1 MGSRKWIVNASG
13 EATLGMK
20 SRKYDGW
27 KIRSSGCW
35 WLLWSLQ
42 QQWEYNIWENDG
54 IMGMWH
60 MAAMVYFAK
69 VVWWPLWSDMKW
81 HMTLSLGLVDT
92 CQIQLKS
99 MFTYTKIVTAIDH
112 VWLVVWNIF
121 SNLII
126 GNHDPNWL
134 IFFRGVETTNQIWSC
149 NGCST

>member
-1 MGSRKWIVNASG
+1 
-13 EATLGMK
+13 
-20 SRKYDGW
+20 
-27 KIRSSGCW
+27 
-35 WLLWSLQ
+35 
-42 QQWEYNIWENDG
+42 
-54 IMGMWH
+54 MGMWH

-121 SNLII
+121 SHLII

-134 IFFRGVETTNQIWSC
+134 IFIRGVETTNQYVVAHPRNPKSVISLALARGISEADPLIPWV
-149 NGCST
+149 N